1 MVQGGGA
8 WNMVQPRHPRARARD
23 PGGGPGRG
31 GEGAGGGEGV
41 GAGERGAGGRGAAA
55 EARGRAD
62 RPQGERAG
70 GGRGGREGAQGR
82 GPQPRPSLPR
92 ANLEPRENT
101 ACLNMEDFQALP
113 TEEEFVQWMEH
124 KVFMDDEDV
133 LTQVLEGF

>member
-31 GEGAGGGEGV
+31 GEGV
-41 GAGERGAGGRGAAA
+41 GAGERGAAA

-82 GPQPRPSLPR
+82 GPQPGLPPESVYR
-92 ANLEPRENT
+92 KIVGI
-101 ACLNMEDFQALP
+101 P
-113 TEEEFVQWMEH
+113 TISRNRYFY
-124 KVFMDDEDV
+124 
-133 LTQVLEGF
+133 QVVVVGTVYSSS